1 MVLEQFRKL
10 LNDAF
15 QASVTDVHI
24 RVGSPVRVRIAG
36 KLCQDNRFLL
46 DSENLTNILSSLVSE
61 ENRKRLV
68 KHKTIKGMFEVNEG
82 LKCRYQFSYDRGK
95 LYMVCRLLPG
105 QIRTWEMLNIP
116 ALALQF
122 LNKKQGL
129 ILISGPLNS
138 GKTST
143 MTSFAAHLNSFRRE
157 HILIIDEIIEHKLK
171 SNKSIVN
178 LRQLGSD
185 TRSYTTALKY
195 ALREDPD
202 IIVIGEINSI
212 ESAEIAINIAE
223 TGHLVIAGVS
233 TIGGLNTMMRVL
245 NCFPGNQL
253 DNARLKLSAYLV
265 GIISQI
271 LVPGTGGQ
279 SMVPIF
285 EVMTITSSI
294 KNNIRGQRMN
304 QLKAEFS
311 RSVNGISVTF
321 EDYAKDQKAKGLIP
335 DLKDLHRI
343 LGSGYWF

>member
-1 MVLEQFRKL
+1 MSLREFNKL
-10 LNDAF
+10 LVDAF
-15 QASVTDVHI
+15 EASVTDLHI
-24 RVGSPVRVRIAG
+24 RAGSPVRVRIAG
-36 KLCQDNRFLL
+36 QLREDSRFVF
-46 DSENLTNILSSLVSE
+46 DSNSLHSVFTTLITE
-61 ENRKRLV
+61 ENRKRLF
-68 KHKTIKGMFEVNEG
+68 KHKIIKGMFEIAEQ
-82 LKCRYQFSYDRGK
+82 LKCRYQFSYDRSQ

-105 QIRTWEMLNIP
+105 KIRTWEMLKIP
-116 ALALQF
+116 QLALQF

-143 MTSFAAHLNSFRRE
+143 MTSFAAYLNNHRRE
-157 HILIIDEIIEHKLK
+157 HIIVIDEIIEHKLK
-171 SNKSIVN
+171 SKQSIVN

-202 IIVIGEINSI
+202 IIVIGEINSA

-245 NCFPGNQL
+245 NCFPASQL
-253 DNARLKLSAYLV
+253 DNARLKLSSYLI

-271 LVPGTGGQ
+271 LIPDINGS

-285 EVMTITSSI
+285 EVMTITNSV

-311 RSVNGISVTF
+311 RSVKGVSITF
-321 EDYAKDQKAKGLIP
+321 EDYAKDQKAKGFIA
-335 DLKDLHRI
+335 DYKDLHRI
-343 LGSGYWF
+343 LGG